1 MSTILIIFFVLLVAL
16 FFMRQLKGSASSGI
30 KSPEDLRAQL
40 CVVDIDAFRNLTGP
54 SEEEFLQI
62 HLSRREYRKIQR
74 YRLRATL
81 AYVSC
86 VAKNAAV
93 LIRMGEEARRSA
105 DASVVEAGTKLVNN
119 ALRLRLQTFQVKA
132 KVYLQIVY
140 PGVRTPSEELV
151 SQYEQMTRQGM
162 LLGRCNILPA
172 EFPALSRRIYQ

>member
-1 MSTILIIFFVLLVAL
+1 MMSILLIVLFVLLAVL
-16 FFMRQLKGSASSGI
+16 FVIRQAKGHASGI

-54 SEEEFLQI
+54 GEEEFLQI
-62 HLSRREYRKIQR
+62 HLSRRAYRKIQR
-74 YRLRATL
+74 QRLRATL

-93 LIRMGEEARRSA
+93 LTRMGEEARRSA
-105 DASVVEAGTKLVNN
+105 DASVAEAGTKLVNN

-132 KVYLQIVY
+132 KVYLQIVH

-151 SQYEQMTRQGM
+151 SQYEQMTRQSV
-162 LLGRCNILPA
+162 LLGRLQYPA
-172 EFPALSRRIYQ
+172 RGISGVF

>member
-1 MSTILIIFFVLLVAL
+1 MMSTILILIVLFALLAVLFVI
-16 FFMRQLKGSASSGI
+16 RQAKGHASGI
-30 KSPEDLRAQL
+30 KSPEDLRTQL
-40 CVVDIDAFRNLTGP
+40 CIVDIDAFRNLTDP
-54 SEEEFLQI
+54 IEEEFLQT
-62 HLSRREYRKIQR
+62 HLSRREYRKLQR

-162 LLGRCNILPA
+162 LLGRLQYPA
-172 EFPALSRRIYQ
+172 RGISGVF